1 MGGNIFI
8 NNDPTLRGIDYNSQL
23 SELERMQVELEQRK
37 QTLQNLGSKVQ
48 QPISSTPIWDEIDS
62 IVSGMSEQERSFMEQ
77 DKEYQDNYLQV
88 MNVLQAQYLRI
99 MRPYV
104 EGTSEGK
111 EALQEQLML
120 VKRLKKQANK
130 VVNAEFDEFKEYKE
144 KYSHMSYQD
153 YLKTKKEVKQ

>member
-62 IVSGMSEQERSFMEQ
+62 IVSGMTEQERSFMEQ

-153 YLKTKKEVKQ
+153 YLKTKKELKQ

>member
-62 IVSGMSEQERSFMEQ
+62 IVSGMTEQERSFMEQ

>member
-62 IVSGMSEQERSFMEQ
+62 IVSGMSEQERSFVEN

-130 VVNAEFDEFKEYKE
+130 VVNAEFDDFKEYKE

>member
-62 IVSGMSEQERSFMEQ
+62 IVSGMTEQERSFMEQ

-153 YLKTKKEVKQ
+153 YLKTKKEVK

>member
-62 IVSGMSEQERSFMEQ
+62 IVSGMTEQERSFMEQ

-144 KYSHMSYQD
+144 KYSHMSYQE